1 MSSNHRIN
9 MRLSGTESDLKAY
22 LYLLHAMDAKGLIEI
37 LEESKPYRNRGE
49 SKIYR
54 CYLDINLNIP
64 EGVDINER
72 P

>member
-1 MSSNHRIN
+1 MTNHRIK

-22 LYLLHAMDAKGLIEI
+22 LYLLRAMDRKGLIEI
-37 LEESKPYRNRGE
+37 LEESQPYPNRGE
-49 SKIYR
+49 SKLYR
-54 CYLDINLNIP
+54 LYLEIDLSIP